1 MGPDLSVV
9 LFTVFI
15 LLTGAERIVELVVST
30 RNAAWAFARGGVESG
45 RGHFPA
51 MVALH
56 TGLLVGS
63 LAEVWLLGRPFIAL
77 LGWPMLALAVLC
89 QLGRIWIIRSLGH
102 QWNTRIIVVPGMPL
116 SRRGPYRWRLH
127 HPNYVLVAV
136 EGIAIPLIH
145 TAFLTTIV
153 FALLNAVLLLGFR
166 IPAEDRALRAL
177 REVGAGAD
185 APADRD
191 RGVDG

>member
-1 MGPDLSVV
+1 MTSLV

-15 LLTGAERIVELVVST
+15 LLTGGERIVELFISR

-56 TGLLVGS
+56 TGLLVGA

-77 LGWPMLALAVLC
+77 LGWPMFAIAMLC
-89 QLGRIWIIRSLGH
+89 QVGRIWIIRSLGH
-102 QWNTRIIVVPGMPL
+102 QWNTRIIVVPGLAL
-116 SRRGPYRWRLH
+116 SRRGPYRWERFP

-136 EGIAIPLIH
+136 EGVAIPLVH
-145 TAFLTTIV
+145 TAWITAIA
-153 FALLNAVLLLGFR
+153 FAILNAVLLIGFR
-166 IPAEDRALRAL
+166 IPAEDRALQQ
-177 REVGAGAD
+177 AG
-185 APADRD
+185 R
-191 RGVDG
+191 